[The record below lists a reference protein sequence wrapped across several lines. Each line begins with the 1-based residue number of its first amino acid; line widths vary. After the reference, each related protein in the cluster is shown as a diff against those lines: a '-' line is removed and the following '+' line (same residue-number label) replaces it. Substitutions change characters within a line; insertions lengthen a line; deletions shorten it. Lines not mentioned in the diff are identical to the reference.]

1 VARPVVPR
9 SHRRGLI
16 KTKEIA
22 VHFATN
28 AIEAEVA
35 ASALRA
41 RRLHPRVTIDPESP
55 LVATVVGQSAPVEC
69 IILVP
74 EAEAMAAREIL
85 RETKRRPT

>member
-1 VARPVVPR
+1 MARPVVPR

-16 KTKEIA
+16 ETKEIA

-55 LVATVVGQSAPVEC
+55 FVSTVIGQTAPVAC
-69 IILVP
+69 VVLVP

-85 RETKRRPT
+85 REPKRRPI